1 MVAASLRFGHSAR
14 AAWSNDFPNDFA
26 IIRQPDGLS
35 SDPTSDPYMFR
46 PLELFIG
53 LRYTRAKRRNQFISF
68 ISTVSIICITIS
80 VMALITV
87 MSVMN
92 GFDDQLRSRILG
104 AISDATVAGLPGD
117 SVQNWQYA
125 MKVVEANP
133 HVKGAAPYVEIQSF
147 LQGQRSSGAIVRGIE
162 TSQEPKVSVI
172 NQHMVAGSF
181 DSLKSDDWNI
191 VLGKDLAIQLGVNVG
206 DHVTMVVPELRATP
220 LGAVPRVRGFTV
232 SGIFEMGMEEF
243 DSGLGLIN
251 MTNAEKLKSIDG
263 PTGIRLKLDDIYN
276 ARSVARELADNLGQV
291 YEVTTWMDSH
301 ANFFSAISMEKH
313 VMFIIL
319 SLIILVAVIN
329 LISMLMM
336 LVTDKQADIAI
347 LRTLG
352 STPRSI
358 MGMFMVQGVLVGF
371 VGIGFGVALGSLL
384 SWQLPRI
391 VKWIEH
397 VTGYQFLSADVYY
410 ISEVPS
416 KLDWHDVTW
425 VALITFAFS
434 LLATL
439 YPAWRASRTQPAQA
453 LRYE

>member
-1 MVAASLRFGHSAR
+1 
-14 AAWSNDFPNDFA
+14 
-26 IIRQPDGLS
+26 
-35 SDPTSDPYMFR
+35 MFR

-104 AISDATVAGLPGD
+104 AISDATVAGLPGE
-117 SVQNWQYA
+117 SVQDWPYA
-125 MKVVEANP
+125 MKMVQANA

-147 LQGQRSSGAIVRGIE
+147 LQGQRSSGAIVRGIDPA
-162 TSQEPKVSVI
+162 QEPKVSDI
-172 NQHMVAGSF
+172 NKHMIAGSF
-181 DSLKSDDWNI
+181 DSLTPKSWNI
-191 VLGKDLAIQLGVNVG
+191 ILGKDLALQLGVNVG
-206 DHVTMVVPELRATP
+206 DKVTMVVPELSATP
-220 LGAVPRVRGFTV
+220 MGSVPRIRGFTV

-243 DSGLGLIN
+243 DSGLGLVSLGD
-251 MTNAEKLKSIDG
+251 AETLKRLDG
-263 PTGIRLKLDDIYN
+263 PTGIRLKLDDLYN
-276 ARSVARELADNLGQV
+276 AGPVARELANSLGQV
-291 YEVTTWMDSH
+291 YQVTTWMDSH

-358 MGMFMVQGVLVGF
+358 MGMFMVQGVLVGI
-371 VGIGFGVALGSLL
+371 VGIGFGVGLGSLL
-384 SWQLPRI
+384 SWRLPGI

-397 VTGYQFLSADVYY
+397 VTGVTFLSPDVYY

-425 VALITFAFS
+425 VALITFLFS

>member
-1 MVAASLRFGHSAR
+1 
-14 AAWSNDFPNDFA
+14 
-26 IIRQPDGLS
+26 
-35 SDPTSDPYMFR
+35 MFR

-68 ISTVSIICITIS
+68 ISTVSIICICIS

-92 GFDDQLRSRILG
+92 GFDNELRSRILG
-104 AISDATVAGLPGD
+104 AVSHATISGVGESIHDWQGTVKLA
-117 SVQNWQYA
+117 
-125 MKVVEANP
+125 EANP
-133 HVKGAAPYVEIQSF
+133 HVRGAAPYVDLQAF
-147 LQGQRSSGAIVRGIE
+147 LQGTYGSTGTMVRGIE
-162 TSQEPKVSVI
+162 PAQEPKASEI
-172 NQHMVAGSF
+172 DKHMVQGRW
-181 DSLKSDDWNI
+181 DSLTPGSWNI
-191 VLGKDLAIQLGVNVG
+191 VLGKELAMQLGVNVG
-206 DHVTMVVPELRATP
+206 DRVIVYVPQLRATP
-220 LGAVPRVRGFTV
+220 MGAVPTVRGFHV
-232 SGIFEMGMEEF
+232 SGIFELGMQQY
-243 DSGLGLIN
+243 DSGLALIN
-251 MTNAEKLKSIDG
+251 MGDAEKLGDLAG
-263 PTGIRLKLDDIYN
+263 PTGIRLRLDDLWN
-276 ARSVARELADNLGQV
+276 AGTVARQLSDQLGQLYSV
-291 YEVTTWMDSH
+291 RTWMQENS
-301 ANFFSAISMEKH
+301 NFFSAISMEKH

-352 STPRSI
+352 ATPRSI

-371 VGIGFGVALGSLL
+371 VGIGFGVGLGSLL
-384 SWQLPRI
+384 SWKLPGI
-391 VKWIEH
+391 IKWIEH
-397 VTGYQFLSADVYY
+397 TFHVTFLSPDVYY

-416 KLDWHDVTW
+416 RLDWHDVGS
-425 VALITFAFS
+425 VALLTFTFS

>member
-1 MVAASLRFGHSAR
+1 
-14 AAWSNDFPNDFA
+14 
-26 IIRQPDGLS
+26 
-35 SDPTSDPYMFR
+35 MFR

-53 LRYTRAKRRNQFISF
+53 LRYTRSKRRNQFISF
-68 ISTVSIICITIS
+68 ISTVSIVCITIS

-92 GFDDQLRSRILG
+92 GFDYQLRSRILG
-104 AISDATVAGLPGD
+104 AISDATVSAVSGE
-117 SVQNWQYA
+117 SVQNWPYA
-125 MKVVEANP
+125 MKVVKANP
-133 HVKGAAPYVEIQSF
+133 HVRGAAPYVEIQSF
-147 LQGQRSSGAIVRGIE
+147 MQAQRSTGALVRGIDPA
-162 TSQEPKVSVI
+162 QEPNVSDI
-172 NQHMVAGSF
+172 NKHMIAGSF
-181 DSLKSDDWNI
+181 DSLTPGSWNI
-191 VLGKDLAIQLGVNVG
+191 VLGKDLAMQLGVDVG
-206 DHVTMVVPELRATP
+206 DRVTVVVPELRATP
-220 LGAVPRVRGFTV
+220 MGAVPRVRGFTV

-243 DSGLGLIN
+243 DSGLGLISIDS
-251 MTNAEKLKSIDG
+251 AEKLKSIDG
-263 PTGIRLKLDDIYN
+263 PTGIRLKLDDLYN
-276 ARSVARELADNLGQV
+276 AGPVARELANTLGQV
-291 YEVTTWMDSH
+291 YQVTTWMDSH
-301 ANFFSAISMEKH
+301 ANFFSAISMEKK

-358 MGMFMVQGVLVGF
+358 MGMFMVQGVLVGV
-371 VGIGFGVALGSLL
+371 VGIAFGVAFGSLL
-384 SWQLPRI
+384 SWQLPVI

-397 VTGYQFLSADVYY
+397 VTGIVFLSPDVYY

-416 KLDWHDVTW
+416 RLDWHDVTW

>member
-1 MVAASLRFGHSAR
+1 
-14 AAWSNDFPNDFA
+14 
-26 IIRQPDGLS
+26 
-35 SDPTSDPYMFR
+35 MFR

-68 ISTVSIICITIS
+68 ISTVSIVCIAIS

-92 GFDDQLRSRILG
+92 GFDYELRSRILG
-104 AISDATVAGLPGD
+104 AVSHATISGLPGE
-117 SVQNWQYA
+117 SVEDWPRALRIAQ
-125 MKVVEANP
+125 ANP
-133 HVKGAAPYVEIQSF
+133 HVKGAAPYVEAQAF
-147 LQGQRSSGAIVRGIE
+147 LQARQSGAAIVRGVDP
-162 TSQEPKVSVI
+162 SLEPKVSDI
-172 NQHMVAGSF
+172 NTHMVEGRF
-181 DSLKSDDWNI
+181 DSLTPGSWNI
-191 VLGKDLAIQLGVNVG
+191 VLGRELALQLGVGVG
-206 DHVTMVVPELRATP
+206 DKITMAVPRFRATP
-220 LGAVPRVRGFTV
+220 MGSVPRLRGFRV
-232 SGIFEMGMEEF
+232 SGVFELGMQQY
-243 DSGLGLIN
+243 DAGLALIN
-251 MTNAEKLKSIDG
+251 ITDAEKLNSLDG
-263 PTGIRLKLDDIYN
+263 PGGIRLRLDNLWD
-276 ARSVARELADNLGQV
+276 AGAVARQLINELDHAYV
-291 YEVTTWMDSH
+291 VRTWMQDN

-329 LISMLMM
+329 LVSMLMM

-358 MGMFMVQGVLVGF
+358 MGMFMVQGVLVGV
-371 VGIGFGVALGSLL
+371 VGIGFGVGLGSLL
-384 SWQLPRI
+384 SWKLPVI
-391 VKWIEH
+391 IKGIEH
-397 VTGYQFLSADVYY
+397 LTGITFLSPDVYY

-416 KLDWHDVTW
+416 KLVASDVGW
-425 VALITFAFS
+425 VTLVTFVFS